1 MQSESSYSREGYLH
15 ENFRYFH
22 LRDNA
27 GQERDY
33 HFHEFDKIVV
43 LISGSVT
50 YMVEGTACEMQP
62 GDVVLLSPACA
73 SFDQYSGYAERGE
86 HFQREVHAL

>member
-50 YMVEGTACEMQP
+50 YMVEARPARCSRGTWCW
-62 GDVVLLSPACA
+62 
-73 SFDQYSGYAERGE
+73 
-86 HFQREVHAL
+86 

>member
-1 MQSESSYSREGYLH
+1 MLETLQKMRYIDLASKRRSKMQPESTYSREGYLH

-33 HFHEFDKIVV
+33 HFHEFDK
-43 LISGSVT
+43 
-50 YMVEGTACEMQP
+50 MVF
-62 GDVVLLSPACA
+62 LLAAP
-73 SFDQYSGYAERGE
+73 
-86 HFQREVHAL
+86 